1 MFDFDLAND
10 ITDYISGVNRLSEAK
25 KDLKGTFRFAFIG
38 TVLAVGLSV
47 GIQYL
52 ILRVW
57 GGA

>member
-1 MFDFDLAND
+1 MFDFNFIHNMIDGV
-10 ITDYISGVNRLSEAK
+10 SGLSQISEAK
-25 KDLKGTFRFAFIG
+25 KGLKAVLLVGLIG

-57 GGA
+57 G

>member
-1 MFDFDLAND
+1 MFDFNFIHDMID
-10 ITDYISGVNRLSEAK
+10 GVSGLSQISEAK
-25 KDLKGTFRFAFIG
+25 KGLKAVLLVGLVG

-57 GGA
+57 G